1 MAGVGWKA
9 WARGIVANGMGI
21 CMGAGGRTV
30 VGVAA
35 SQWKMVG
42 VEAFGGIVEAMGAR
56 QRTAPAAGVGGGT
69 VPAVGAGGGMVEPR
83 QSTVGAGE
91 ETVPGV
97 GTGVGDDD
105 DDVDNLFFY
114 MGYTHPL
121 HICRHTYIGVVH
133 TL

>member
-56 QRTAPAAGVGGGT
+56 QRTAPAAGVGGG
-69 VPAVGAGGGMVEPR
+69 MVEPR
-83 QSTVGAGE
+83 QSTVGAG
-91 ETVPGV
+91 V
-97 GTGVGDDD
+97 GTGVGDDDDDLD